1 MQAFLQWW
9 LGWARLAA
17 EIANELIIGRMAGRR
32 LLK

>member
-1 MQAFLQWW
+1 LQWRP
-9 LGWARLAA
+9 GWAGLAA